1 MTFLKTITAVLV
13 LATMTFA
20 QNIPPGTALPVTLF
34 SDLNSE
40 KIQPGQAIVAN
51 VAQSV
56 PLPSGAR
63 IRAGSPVTGRV
74 LQAGRNADGSSSV
87 GMKFDMVRVDGREL
101 PISTSLRALA
111 SPLEVQNA
119 KLPNQGAV
127 IAETEATWTT
137 AQIGGDDVYRGGGHV
152 VHGEQVVGE
161 PVADGVIAE
170 LIPVPPLGCA
180 EGSGG
185 RKLALWVFASSA
197 CGAYGFRNVTIA
209 NAGDSN
215 PAGEIVLRGK
225 KNVHLT
231 RGSAMLL
238 MVTEAP
244 QAKTGD
250 KPRN

>member
-1 MTFLKTITAVLV
+1 MAFLKTLTAVLV
-13 LATMTFA
+13 LAAMTSA

-34 SDLNSE
+34 SDVNW
-40 KIQPGQAIVAN
+40 KKVQPGQAIVAN

-63 IRAGSPVTGRV
+63 IRAGSPVSGRV

-87 GMKFDMVRVDGREL
+87 RIRFDVVRVDGREL

-111 SPLEVQNA
+111 SPLEVENA
-119 KLPNQGAV
+119 KLPIHGPG

-152 VHGEQVVGE
+152 LHGEQVVGE
-161 PVADGVIAE
+161 PVADGVLAE
-170 LIPVPPLGCA
+170 LIPAAPLGCA

-185 RKLALWVFASSA
+185 RRLALWVFASSA
-197 CGAYGFRNVTIA
+197 CGAYGFGKVSIE

-215 PAGEIVLRGK
+215 PIGEIVLRGK
-225 KNVHLT
+225 KNVHLP

-244 QAKTGD
+244 QAQTGD